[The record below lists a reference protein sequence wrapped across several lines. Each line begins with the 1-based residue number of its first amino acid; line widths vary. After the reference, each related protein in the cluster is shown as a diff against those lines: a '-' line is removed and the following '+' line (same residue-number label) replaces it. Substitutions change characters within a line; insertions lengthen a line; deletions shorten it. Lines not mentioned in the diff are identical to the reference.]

1 MKRKKKG
8 KPAKKVNRLSV
19 RSRLALAALLLALVL
34 LGGLCGV
41 ARSLV
46 VAVLL
51 LCIVPPV
58 VSLFAPELMQELL
71 DTSTLYSF
79 VSQMDF
85 LNVAGLMT
93 RLVG

>member
-1 MKRKKKG
+1 MKKRRFG
-8 KPAKKVNRLSV
+8 C
-19 RSRLALAALLLALVL
+19 LLALL
-34 LGGLCGV
+34 STL
-41 ARSLV
+41 ALV

>member
-1 MKRKKKG
+1 MNIKKERQRIV
-8 KPAKKVNRLSV
+8 AE
-19 RSRLALAALLLALVL
+19 LLN
-34 LGGLCGV
+34 GTD
-41 ARSLV
+41 RE
-46 VAVLL
+46 
-51 LCIVPPV
+51 
-58 VSLFAPELMQELL
+58 FTDEELMQELL